1 MGIEDILKFAVPGVG
16 ILLLIIIIVV
26 GYVKASPDEAVII
39 SGVKRTPRII
49 RGRASVM
56 IPFFERK
63 EER

>member
-49 RGRASVM
+49 R
-56 IPFFERK
+56 
-63 EER
+63 